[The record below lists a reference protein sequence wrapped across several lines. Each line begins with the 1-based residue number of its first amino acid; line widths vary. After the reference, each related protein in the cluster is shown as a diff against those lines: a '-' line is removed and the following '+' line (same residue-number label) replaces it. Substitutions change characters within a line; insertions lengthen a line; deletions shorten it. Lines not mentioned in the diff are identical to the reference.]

1 MTSSESSKINDPF
14 KVLVRVGVSIPLII
28 LIIVVWAYFII
39 HAATPLVKNVD
50 SSSTNDF
57 GGTATSHTEIN
68 GWDPVATFCD
78 AQVVHDD
85 PGTTT
90 DGLAAQD
97 DLQCESGQVKYYC
110 SDAIGVHIIQTS
122 SIDKVVQYLNQHLSR
137 VDSLGKATHLRQLI
151 TYAQSHHAD
160 DPTLDQISSDLNT
173 WVQQGGFTVDQPA
186 PAESQVIDNQL
197 DDFRCLSG
205 KAFDG
210 TKSWCD
216 RSDLSSESVGENISI
231 LEEKVRYH
239 CCNDIQYEENINYIG
254 LAIYLVI
261 TLPIVYLLIEKILD
275 VFIYRDQPFQKDI
288 SNQFKWLGGYISDNG
303 AKLVILVLV
312 FYYLLFPLLRFFFV
326 SYKCEG
332 TYDSTREGNCYNP
345 CNTNDDC
352 RNIPNPRCPV
362 CVNNICSEGS
372 FSDTQTDVRR
382 VGLKVG
388 VCSIRNIIDDLTQ
401 AEIDDIANQFPPVSN
416 NKQSITTY
424 IGSHGSD
431 EEKKVTSY
439 YYKFYPRQE
448 LIINDTSEPIRVRIP
463 NPSNVDGTI
472 DGTIEGKHYNFRYE
486 LNNYLLLE
494 RDEDNDSAVICS
506 ELINDPDDTDR
517 VKEKKCNDNFK
528 CKYTSTQTCEDVTT
542 QCDRYL
548 LPTIQSINDV
558 QDLNDLDLHN
568 KVIRNG
574 IDINAQEELG
584 DNVYPCNDI
593 VIPRVDKVVA
603 KNTIDGNTIDGKA
616 ILNDEFDGW
625 ITEFEL
631 KRVECADKMGQC
643 YMDDYVCETN
653 DGVPI
658 PLKNLK
664 HPLPNEYTIGEVSD
678 TGCSNAVYPCTN
690 LREPC
695 TSLDVD
701 VNGYLVE
708 TPEGGICMEA
718 QWSGGNWVTRF
729 DSTNT
734 APHKCIPNK
743 NIDTDSIKSADQLV
757 PTIDGAKVASWVGT
771 AGNPS
776 TRPTTSCKSVNRI
789 TRTTIDNQPNSG
801 ISNYFRWYTTDENSD
816 TKLCSNKADLSCGS
830 GKYVNHLGT
839 YQIGLDDSEI
849 TETCCLDEPQD
860 RPVPLIVT
868 MENATDPPDV
878 PGISPDVPGISPG
891 SPDISPVP
899 LSRRN

>member
-28 LIIVVWAYFII
+28 VIIVVWAYFII
-39 HAATPLVKNVD
+39 HASSPLVKNVD
-50 SSSTNDF
+50 SSSANDP

-68 GWDPVATFCD
+68 GWDPVAAFCD
-78 AQVVHDD
+78 AQVIHDN
-85 PGTTT
+85 PGTISANTPT
-90 DGLAAQD
+90 QG
-97 DLQCESGQVKYYC
+97 DLQCESDQTKYEC
-110 SDAIGVHIIQTS
+110 ND
-122 SIDKVVQYLNQHLSR
+122 
-137 VDSLGKATHLRQLI
+137 
-151 TYAQSHHAD
+151 
-160 DPTLDQISSDLNT
+160 TLDD
-173 WVQQGGFTVDQPA
+173 
-186 PAESQVIDNQL
+186 L

-205 KAFDG
+205 KEFDV

-216 RSDLSSESVGENISI
+216 RNDLSSESVGGNISI

-254 LAIYLVI
+254 LVIYLAI

-275 VFIYRDQPFQKDI
+275 VFIYRDQPFQKEI

-332 TYDSTREGNCYNP
+332 THDSTREGNCYNP

-382 VGLKVG
+382 VDLKVG
-388 VCSIRNIIDDLTQ
+388 VCSIRDIIDDLTQ
-401 AEIDDIANQFPPVSN
+401 VEIDDIANQFKISN
-416 NKQSITTY
+416 NKDAINTL
-424 IGSHGSD
+424 IGSPGSD
-431 EEKKVTSY
+431 EENKVTSY

-472 DGTIEGKHYNFRYE
+472 EGKHYNFRYE

-494 RDEDNDSAVICS
+494 RDEDNDRAVICS
-506 ELINDPDDTDR
+506 DLINDPDDTDR

-528 CKYTSTQTCEDVTT
+528 CKYTSDQTCGDVPT

-558 QDLNDLDLHN
+558 QDLNDLHLHN
-568 KVIRNG
+568 KVIRHG
-574 IDINAQEELG
+574 IDINAQGELG

-603 KNTIDGNTIDGKA
+603 KNTIDGNTILGE
-616 ILNDEFDGW
+616 EFDGW

-658 PLKNLK
+658 PLKNLE

-678 TGCSNAVYPCTN
+678 TGCSNAVYPCEEIH
-690 LREPC
+690 LDQPC
-695 TSLDVD
+695 KSLDVD

-708 TPEGGICMEA
+708 TPEGGICKQV
-718 QWSGGNWVTRF
+718 QWSSDNWITAIS
-729 DSTNT
+729 STNT
-734 APHKCIPNK
+734 YNKCIPNK
-743 NIDTDSIKSADQLV
+743 NIDTGSIKPAEQLV
-757 PTIDGAKVASWVGT
+757 PTIEGAKVASWVGT

-776 TRPTTSCKSVNRI
+776 TMPTTSCKSVNRI
-789 TRTTIDNQPNSG
+789 TRTTIDNQPVSG

-816 TKLCSNKADLSCGS
+816 TKLCINKGDLSCGS

-839 YQIGLDDSEI
+839 YQISMDDSEI
-849 TETCCLDEPQD
+849 TDTCCLDEPQD

-868 MENATDPPDV
+868 MENATDPQDV
-878 PGISPDVPGISPG
+878 SG
-891 SPDISPVP
+891 ISPVP

>member
-39 HAATPLVKNVD
+39 HAAAPLVKNVD
-50 SSSTNDF
+50 SSSATDP

-78 AQVVHDD
+78 AQVIHDD
-85 PGTTT
+85 PGTISANTPT
-90 DGLAAQD
+90 QD
-97 DLQCESGQVKYYC
+97 DLQCESGQTIYEC
-110 SDAIGVHIIQTS
+110 SD
-122 SIDKVVQYLNQHLSR
+122 
-137 VDSLGKATHLRQLI
+137 
-151 TYAQSHHAD
+151 
-160 DPTLDQISSDLNT
+160 TLDD
-173 WVQQGGFTVDQPA
+173 
-186 PAESQVIDNQL
+186 L

-205 KAFDG
+205 KEFDG

-216 RSDLSSESVGENISI
+216 RNDLSSTSVGDNISI

-254 LAIYLVI
+254 LAIYLAI

-275 VFIYRDQPFQKDI
+275 VFIYRDQPFQKEI

-312 FYYLLFPLLRFFFV
+312 FYYLLFPLLRYFFV

-332 TYDSTREGNCYNP
+332 THDSTREGNCYNP
-345 CNTNDDC
+345 CTTNDDC

-372 FSDTQTDVRR
+372 FLDTQTDVRR

-388 VCSIRNIIDDLTQ
+388 VCSIRDIIGDLTQ
-401 AEIDDIANQFPPVSN
+401 PEVDDIANQFKISN
-416 NKQSITTY
+416 NKDSINTY
-424 IGSHGSD
+424 IGTPGSD

-472 DGTIEGKHYNFRYE
+472 DGKHYNFRYE

-494 RDEDNDSAVICS
+494 RDEDNDRGVNCS
-506 ELINDPDDTDR
+506 GLINDPDDTDR

-528 CKYTSTQTCEDVTT
+528 CKYNSSNQTCEGVTT

-568 KVIRNG
+568 KVIRHG
-574 IDINAQEELG
+574 IDINAQGKLG

-603 KNTIDGNTIDGKA
+603 KNTIDGNTI
-616 ILNDEFDGW
+616 LNEEFDGW

-658 PLKNLK
+658 PLKNLE
-664 HPLPNEYTIGEVSD
+664 HPLANHYTIGEVSD
-678 TGCSNAVYPCTN
+678 TGCSNAVYPCEEADLN
-690 LREPC
+690 KRC

-708 TPEGGICMEA
+708 TPEGGICKEV
-718 QWSGGNWVTRF
+718 QWSRGNWVPSF
-729 DSTNT
+729 DSNNVF
-734 APHKCIPNK
+734 KCIPNK
-743 NIDTDSIKSADQLV
+743 NIDTSSNQPTVKPAEELV
-757 PTIDGAKVASWVGT
+757 PTIEGAKVASWVGT
-771 AGNPS
+771 DGNPS
-776 TRPTTSCKSVNRI
+776 TMPTTSCKSVNRI
-789 TRTTIDNQPNSG
+789 TRTTIDNQPASG
-801 ISNYFRWYTTDENSD
+801 ISNYFRWYTTDDNSD
-816 TKLCSNKADLSCGS
+816 TKLCINKDDLSCGS

-839 YQIGLDDSEI
+839 YQNDMDDSEI
-849 TETCCLDEPQD
+849 TETCCLDEPED

-868 MENATDPPDV
+868 MEDATDPQDV
-878 PGISPDVPGISPG
+878 NGISPN
-891 SPDISPVP
+891 P

>member
-39 HAATPLVKNVD
+39 HAAAPLVKNVD
-50 SSSTNDF
+50 SSSTSGF

-68 GWDPVATFCD
+68 GWDPVASFCD

-110 SDAIGVHIIQTS
+110 SDAIGEHIIQTS

-137 VDSLGKATHLRQLI
+137 VDSLGKAIHLRQLI

-173 WVQQGGFTVDQPA
+173 WVQQGGFTVVQQA
-186 PAESQVIDNQL
+186 EAESQVIDNQL

-332 TYDSTREGNCYNP
+332 TNDSTREGNCYNP
-345 CNTNDDC
+345 CTTNDDC

-362 CVNNICSEGS
+362 CVNNICSEGN
-372 FSDTQTDVRR
+372 FLDTQTDVRR

-388 VCSIRNIIDDLTQ
+388 VCSIRDIIDDLTQ
-401 AEIDDIANQFPPVSN
+401 PEVDDIANQFKISN
-416 NKQSITTY
+416 NKDAINTY
-424 IGSHGSD
+424 IRTPGSD

-472 DGTIEGKHYNFRYE
+472 DGKHYNFRYE

-494 RDEDNDSAVICS
+494 RDEDNDIAVTCS
-506 ELINDPDDTDR
+506 DLINDPDDTDR
-517 VKEKKCNDNFK
+517 VKEKKCNDKFK
-528 CKYTSTQTCEDVTT
+528 CKYTSSQTCEDVTT

-558 QDLNDLDLHN
+558 QDLNDLHLHN
-568 KVIRNG
+568 KVIRHG
-574 IDINAQEELG
+574 IDINAQGELG

-603 KNTIDGNTIDGKA
+603 KNTIDGNTIDGKT

-658 PLKNLK
+658 PLKNLE
-664 HPLPNEYTIGEVSD
+664 HPLANEYTIGEVSN
-678 TGCSNAVYPCTN
+678 TGCSNAVYPCEEADLN
-690 LREPC
+690 KRC

-708 TPEGGICMEA
+708 TPEGGICKEV
-718 QWSGGNWVTRF
+718 QWSRGNWVPSF
-729 DSTNT
+729 DSNNVF
-734 APHKCIPNK
+734 KCIPNK
-743 NIDTDSIKSADQLV
+743 NIDTSSNQPTVKPARQLV
-757 PTIDGAKVASWVGT
+757 PTIEGAKVARWVGT
-771 AGNPS
+771 GGNPS
-776 TRPTTSCKSVNRI
+776 TMPTTSCKSVNRI
-789 TRTTIDNQPNSG
+789 TRTTIDNIPVSG

-816 TKLCSNKADLSCGS
+816 TKLCINKGDLSCGS

-839 YQIGLDDSEI
+839 YQNDMDDSEI
-849 TETCCLDEPQD
+849 TDTCCLDEPQD

-868 MENATDPPDV
+868 MEDATDPQDV
-878 PGISPDVPGISPG
+878 SGISPI
-891 SPDISPVP
+891 P

>member
-1 MTSSESSKINDPF
+1 MTSSESKINDPL

-39 HAATPLVKNVD
+39 HAATPLVKNTD
-50 SSSTNDF
+50 SSSANDP
-57 GGTATSHTEIN
+57 GGEATSHTEIN
-68 GWDPVATFCD
+68 GWDPFEAFCD
-78 AQVVHDD
+78 AQVIHDN
-85 PGTTT
+85 PGTTSANT
-90 DGLAAQD
+90 PTSA
-97 DLQCESGQVKYYC
+97 DLQCESGK
-110 SDAIGVHIIQTS
+110 GVYNCNDVQDTNITIINGDTN
-122 SIDKVVQYLNQHLSR
+122 IDKVN
-137 VDSLGKATHLRQLI
+137 
-151 TYAQSHHAD
+151 
-160 DPTLDQISSDLNT
+160 PISPGS
-173 WVQQGGFTVDQPA
+173 
-186 PAESQVIDNQL
+186 
-197 DDFRCLSG
+197 FRCLSG
-205 KAFDG
+205 KEFDE
-210 TKSWCD
+210 TNRWCD
-216 RSDLSSESVGENISI
+216 DLDLIKDVTSATGAATGARRNIS
-231 LEEKVRYH
+231 EYEQKVRYH

-254 LAIYLVI
+254 LVIYLAI

-326 SYKCEG
+326 SYNCEG

-345 CNTNDDC
+345 CTTNDDC

-388 VCSIRNIIDDLTQ
+388 VCSIRDIIGDLTPV
-401 AEIDDIANQFPPVSN
+401 EIDDIS
-416 NKQSITTY
+416 
-424 IGSHGSD
+424 
-431 EEKKVTSY
+431 EKFVPTGDDIINWIDNAAADGDTVENREQKVTSY

-472 DGTIEGKHYNFRYE
+472 DGTIDGKHYNFRYE

-494 RDEDNDSAVICS
+494 RDEDNDSAVNCS
-506 ELINDPDDTDR
+506 DLINDPDDTDR

-528 CKYTSTQTCEDVTT
+528 CKYNSSDQTCGDVPT

-558 QDLNDLDLHN
+558 QDLNDDLDLHN

-574 IDINAQEELG
+574 IDINAQGELG
-584 DNVYPCNDI
+584 DNVYPCNDV
-593 VIPRVDKVVA
+593 VIPRVDKVIA
-603 KNTIDGNTIDGKA
+603 QNTIDGNTIDGKT
-616 ILNDEFDGW
+616 ILNEEFDGW

-658 PLKNLK
+658 PLKNLE
-664 HPLPNEYTIGEVSD
+664 HPLPNEYTIGEVSN
-678 TGCSNAVYPCTN
+678 TGCSNAVYPCEEIH
-690 LREPC
+690 LDQPC

-708 TPEGGICMEA
+708 TPEGGICKEA
-718 QWSGGNWVTRF
+718 QWSGGNWVTPF
-729 DSTNT
+729 GSTNT

-743 NIDTDSIKSADQLV
+743 NIDNGSIKSADLV
-757 PTIDGAKVASWVGT
+757 PTIEGAKVASWVGT

-776 TRPTTSCKSVNRI
+776 SLPTTSCKSVNRI
-789 TRTTIDNQPNSG
+789 TRTTIDNQPDYG
-801 ISNYFRWYTTDENSD
+801 ISNYFRWYTTDDNSD
-816 TKLCSNKADLSCGS
+816 TKLCSNKQDLSCGS

-839 YQIGLDDSEI
+839 YQNDMDDSEI

-868 MENATDPPDV
+868 MADATDPQDV
-878 PGISPDVPGISPG
+878 SGISPI
-891 SPDISPVP
+891 P